1 MSACPWPHSP
11 STSEFTSLRLP
22 VSLPQISPIFS
33 SPPPRAPPNLI
44 PARLNYSRRKTD
56 CVESGC
62 RRSQQSHARPSHT
75 STPVLPSLGF
85 TWSRDSSHP
94 TSHRRFSVC
103 FLVVFFY
110 FDQLCSRFV
119 VPRLHRD
126 NTERRCEMGCGNSL
140 PTKPSQGR
148 RVCLC
153 VWARA
158 REVEAP
164 RVRR

>member
-22 VSLPQISPIFS
+22 ASLPQISPIFS

-85 TWSRDSSHP
+85 TWSH
-94 TSHRRFSVC
+94 TRRLIGASQFA

-126 NTERRCEMGCGNSL
+126 NTERRWEMGCGNSL